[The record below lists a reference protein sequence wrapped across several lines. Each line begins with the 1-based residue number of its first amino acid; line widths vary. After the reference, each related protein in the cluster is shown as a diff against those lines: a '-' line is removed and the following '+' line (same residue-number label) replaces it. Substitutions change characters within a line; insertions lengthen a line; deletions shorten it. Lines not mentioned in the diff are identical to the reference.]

1 MFEKILIANRG
12 EIACRVMRTA
22 RRMGIATVAVYSEAD
37 ADALH
42 VREADEAVAIGPA
55 AAAESYLVIENI
67 IDALKQTGAEAV
79 HPGFGFLS
87 ENAEFVGAVE
97 AAGAVFIGPGTV
109 AMAAMGD
116 KLESKRLAKKVG
128 VNTIPG
134 HDGVIADAEQAV
146 AIARDIG
153 YPVMLKASAG
163 GGGKGMRMVRDDDET
178 REGFVSASSEARSSF
193 GDDRMLIEK
202 FIAEPRHIEIQ
213 VLADAHGNTVHLG
226 ERECSIQRRHQKVI
240 EEAPSSFIDAATR
253 AAMGAQAVA
262 LAAAVDYHSAGTVEF
277 IVDANKNFYFLEMN
291 TRLQVEHPVTELTTG
306 IDIVEQMI
314 RVAAGET
321 LAFGQDDIGFNG
333 WAIECRVYAEDPAR
347 GFLPSPGRLT
357 RYRPP
362 AEADGV
368 RVDSGVYE
376 GAEVTMFYDPMIA
389 KLCAW
394 GADRA
399 AAIQRMRTAI
409 DGFEIAGP
417 GHNLDF
423 LAAVMR
429 HPRFV
434 EGAIDTGF
442 IDAVYADGFSGAP
455 VEGMARDALIALA
468 LAVHLASTAR
478 ANRNSGQVEGYQW
491 QPGAD
496 WVVGLDGDTTSA
508 SVAARGD
515 GLGVDIDGRRVEL
528 DGVYRVG
535 ASIFEGRVDGLDVIV
550 QVTINADGYRLRHA
564 GCSVHATVRSARAAE
579 LAALMPVKEI
589 ADSSRYLLSPM
600 PGRVVSIAVIEGDG
614 VKAGQPLAVIDAM
627 KMENVLR
634 AHRDGCIAKIVVG
647 VGDSL
652 STDQVMLEF
661 E

>member
-22 RRMGIATVAVYSEAD
+22 RRLGIATVAVHSEAD
-37 ADALH
+37 TDALH

-55 AAAESYLVIENI
+55 PAAESYLVIENVI
-67 IDALKQTGAEAV
+67 AALTETGAHAV
-79 HPGFGFLS
+79 HPGFGFLA
-87 ENAEFVGAVE
+87 ENADFVAAVE
-97 AAGAVFIGPGTV
+97 AAGAVFIGPGT
-109 AMAAMGD
+109 AAIAAMGD
-116 KLESKRLAKKVG
+116 KLESKRLAAKAG
-128 VNTIPG
+128 VTTIPG
-134 HDGVIADAEQAV
+134 HDGIIEDGDDAVRV
-146 AIARDIG
+146 AREVG

-163 GGGKGMRMVRDDDET
+163 GGGKGMRVARDDDEA
-178 REGFVSASSEARSSF
+178 REGFASASSEARSSF

-202 FIAEPRHIEIQ
+202 FVAEPRHIEIQ

-226 ERECSIQRRHQKVI
+226 ERECSIQRRHQKII
-240 EEAPSSFIDAATR
+240 EEAPSPFIDAATR

-262 LAAAVDYHSAGTVEF
+262 LAAAVDYRSAGTVEF
-277 IVDANKNFYFLEMN
+277 IVDANKVFYFLEMN
-291 TRLQVEHPVTELTTG
+291 TRLQVEHPVTELITG
-306 IDIVEQMI
+306 IDLVEQMI
-314 RVAAGET
+314 RVAAGEK

-333 WAIECRVYAEDPAR
+333 WAIEGRVYAEDPAR

-362 AEADGV
+362 NGADGV
-368 RVDSGVYE
+368 RLDSGVYE

-394 GADRA
+394 GESRA
-399 AAIQRMRTAI
+399 AAIERMRAAI
-409 DGFEIAGP
+409 DGFEIVGP
-417 GHNLDF
+417 GHNLDL

-442 IDAVYADGFSGAP
+442 IDDVYADGFSGAP
-455 VEGMARDALIALA
+455 IEGAARDALVVTA

-478 ANRNSGQVEGYQW
+478 ANRISGQVVNYGW
-491 QPGAD
+491 KPDAD
-496 WVVGLDGDTTSA
+496 WVVGPDGETSSA

-515 GLGVDIDGRRVEL
+515 GLDVDIDGRRVEL
-528 DGVYRVG
+528 DGVWRVG
-535 ASIFEGRVDGLDVIV
+535 ASTFEGRVDGLDVIV
-550 QVTINADGYRLRHA
+550 QVTANADGYRLRHA
-564 GCSVHATVRSARAAE
+564 GCSAHATVRRARAAE
-579 LAALMPVKEI
+579 LAALMPVKEA
-589 ADSSRYLLSPM
+589 ADSSRFLLSPM
-600 PGRVVSIAVIEGDG
+600 PGRVVSIAVVEDED
-614 VKAGQPLAVIDAM
+614 VTAGQPLAVIDAM

-652 STDQVMLEF
+652 STDQVILEF

>member
-12 EIACRVMRTA
+12 EIACRIMRTA

-42 VREADEAVAIGPA
+42 VREADEAVGIGPA
-55 AAAESYLVIENI
+55 PAAESYLVIENI
-67 IDALKQTGAEAV
+67 IVALQQTRAEAV
-79 HPGFGFLS
+79 HPGYGFLS
-87 ENAEFVGAVE
+87 ENADFVAAVE
-97 AAGAVFIGPGTV
+97 AAGAVFIGPGT
-109 AMAAMGD
+109 AAIAAMGD
-116 KLESKRLAKKVG
+116 KLESKRLAKRAG
-128 VNTIPG
+128 INTIPG
-134 HDGVIADAEQAV
+134 HDGVIADAEAAV

-163 GGGKGMRMVRDDDET
+163 GGGKGMRMVRDDDAA
-178 REGFVSASSEARSSF
+178 REGFASASSEARSSF

-226 ERECSIQRRHQKVI
+226 ERECSIQRRYQKII
-240 EEAPSSFIDAATR
+240 EEAPSPFIDAATR

-262 LAAAVDYHSAGTVEF
+262 LAAAVDYRSAGTVEF

-306 IDIVEQMI
+306 IDLVEQMI

-321 LAFGQDDIGFNG
+321 LGFGQDDIGFDG
-333 WAIECRVYAEDPAR
+333 WAIEGRVYAEDPAR

-362 AEADGV
+362 TGADGV
-368 RVDSGVYE
+368 RLDSGVYE

-394 GADRA
+394 GDSRA
-399 AAIQRMRTAI
+399 AAIERMRAAI
-409 DGFEIAGP
+409 DGFEIVGP
-417 GHNLDF
+417 GHNLDL

-442 IDAVYADGFSGAP
+442 IDDLYADGFSGAP
-455 VEGMARDALIALA
+455 IEGAARDALVVTA

-478 ANRNSGQVEGYQW
+478 ANRISGRVASHCW
-491 QPGAD
+491 QPDAD
-496 WVVGLDGDTTSA
+496 WVVGLDGETS
-508 SVAARGD
+508 SVTVVARGD
-515 GLGVDIDGRRVEL
+515 GLDVDIDGRRVEL
-528 DGVYRVG
+528 DGVWRVG
-535 ASIFEGRVDGLDVIV
+535 ASTFEGRVDGLDVIV
-550 QVTINADGYRLRHA
+550 QVTPNADGYRLRHA
-564 GCSVHATVRSARAAE
+564 GCSALATVRRARVAE
-579 LAALMPVKEI
+579 LAALMPLKEV
-589 ADSSRYLLSPM
+589 ADSSRFLLSPM
-600 PGRVVSIAVIEGDG
+600 PGRVVSIAVVEGDD
-614 VKAGQPLAVIDAM
+614 VKVGQPLAVIDAM

-634 AHRDGCIAKIVVG
+634 AHRDGCIAKVVVG

-652 STDQVMLEF
+652 STDQVILEF

>member
-12 EIACRVMRTA
+12 EIACRIMRTA

-42 VREADEAVAIGPA
+42 VREADEAVGIGPA
-55 AAAESYLVIENI
+55 PAAESYLVIENI
-67 IDALKQTGAEAV
+67 IVALQQTRAEAV
-79 HPGFGFLS
+79 HPGYGFLS
-87 ENAEFVGAVE
+87 ENADFVAAVE
-97 AAGAVFIGPGTV
+97 AAGAVFIGPGT
-109 AMAAMGD
+109 AAIAAMGD
-116 KLESKRLAKKVG
+116 KLESKRLAKRAG
-128 VNTIPG
+128 INTIPG
-134 HDGVIADAEQAV
+134 HDGVIADAEAAV

-163 GGGKGMRMVRDDDET
+163 GGGKGMRMVRDDDAA
-178 REGFVSASSEARSSF
+178 REGFASASSEARSSF

-226 ERECSIQRRHQKVI
+226 ERECSIQRRHQKII
-240 EEAPSSFIDAATR
+240 EEAPSPFIDAATR

-262 LAAAVDYHSAGTVEF
+262 LAAAVDYRSAGTVEF

-306 IDIVEQMI
+306 IDLVEQMI
-314 RVAAGET
+314 RAAAGET
-321 LAFGQDDIGFNG
+321 LGFGQDDIGFDG
-333 WAIECRVYAEDPAR
+333 WAIEGRVYAEDPAR

-362 AEADGV
+362 TGADGV
-368 RVDSGVYE
+368 RLDSGVYE

-394 GADRA
+394 GDSRA
-399 AAIQRMRTAI
+399 AAIERMRAAI
-409 DGFEIAGP
+409 DGFEIVGP
-417 GHNLDF
+417 GHNLDL

-442 IDAVYADGFSGAP
+442 IDDLYADGFSGAP
-455 VEGMARDALIALA
+455 IEGAARDALVVTA

-478 ANRNSGQVEGYQW
+478 ANRISGRVASHCW
-491 QPGAD
+491 QPDAD
-496 WVVGLDGDTTSA
+496 WVVGLDGETS
-508 SVAARGD
+508 SVTVVARGD
-515 GLGVDIDGRRVEL
+515 GLDVDIDGRRVEL
-528 DGVYRVG
+528 DGVWRVG
-535 ASIFEGRVDGLDVIV
+535 ASTFEGRVDGLDVIV
-550 QVTINADGYRLRHA
+550 QVTPNADGYRLRHA
-564 GCSVHATVRSARAAE
+564 GCSALATVRRARVAE
-579 LAALMPVKEI
+579 LAALMPLKEV
-589 ADSSRYLLSPM
+589 ADSSRFLLSPM
-600 PGRVVSIAVIEGDG
+600 PGRVVSIAVVEGDD
-614 VKAGQPLAVIDAM
+614 VKVGQPLAVIDAM

-634 AHRDGCIAKIVVG
+634 AHRDGCIAKVVVG

-652 STDQVMLEF
+652 STDQVILEF

>member
-22 RRMGIATVAVYSEAD
+22 RRMGITCVAVYSEAD

-55 AAAESYLVIENI
+55 PAAESYLVIDNI
-67 IDALKQTGAEAV
+67 IAAVKQTGAEAV
-79 HPGFGFLS
+79 HPGYGFLS
-87 ENAEFVGAVE
+87 ENADFVSAVE
-97 AAGAVFIGPGTV
+97 AAGAVFIGPGG
-109 AMAAMGD
+109 AAIAAMGD
-116 KLESKRLAKKVG
+116 KLESKRLAKRAG

-134 HDGVIADAEQAV
+134 HDGVIADAEAAV

-163 GGGKGMRMVRDDDET
+163 GGGKGMRMARDDDEA
-178 REGFVSASSEARSSF
+178 REGFASASSEARSSF

-226 ERECSIQRRHQKVI
+226 ERECSIQRRHQKVV
-240 EEAPSSFIDAATR
+240 EEAPSPFIDAATR

-262 LAAAVDYHSAGTVEF
+262 LAAAVNYRSAGTVEF

-306 IDIVEQMI
+306 IDLVEQMI
-314 RVAAGET
+314 RVAAGEVLT
-321 LAFGQDDIGFNG
+321 FGQDDIGFDG
-333 WAIECRVYAEDPAR
+333 WAIEGRVYAEDPAR

-362 AEADGV
+362 SGADGV
-368 RVDSGVYE
+368 RLDSGVYE

-394 GADRA
+394 GESRA
-399 AAIQRMRTAI
+399 AAIERMRAAI
-409 DGFEIAGP
+409 DGFEIVGP

-442 IDAVYADGFSGAP
+442 IDDVYADGFSGAP
-455 VEGMARDALIALA
+455 IEGAARDALVVTA

-478 ANRNSGQVEGYQW
+478 ANRISGQLASYRW
-491 QPGAD
+491 KPDTD
-496 WVVGLDGDTTSA
+496 WVVGLGGETLSA
-508 SVAARGD
+508 SVGARGD
-515 GLGVDIDGRRVEL
+515 GLVVDIDGRRVEL
-528 DGVYRVG
+528 DGVFRLG
-535 ASIFEGRVDGLDVIV
+535 APTFEGRVDGLDVIV
-550 QVTINADGYRLRHA
+550 QVTPNADGYRLRHA
-564 GCSVHATVRSARAAE
+564 GCAVYATVRRARVAE
-579 LAALMPVKEI
+579 LAALMPVKEA
-589 ADSSRYLLSPM
+589 ADGSRFLLSPM
-600 PGRVVSIAVIEGDG
+600 PGRVVSIAVAEGDD

-652 STDQVMLEF
+652 STDQVILEF

>member
-12 EIACRVMRTA
+12 EIACRIMRTA

-42 VREADEAVAIGPA
+42 VREADEAVGIGPA
-55 AAAESYLVIENI
+55 PAAESYLVIENI
-67 IDALKQTGAEAV
+67 IVALQQTRAEAV
-79 HPGFGFLS
+79 HPGYGFLS
-87 ENAEFVGAVE
+87 ENADFVAAVE
-97 AAGAVFIGPGTV
+97 AAGAVFIGPGT
-109 AMAAMGD
+109 AAIAAMGD
-116 KLESKRLAKKVG
+116 KLESKRLAKRAG
-128 VNTIPG
+128 INTIPG
-134 HDGVIADAEQAV
+134 HDGVIADAEAAV

-163 GGGKGMRMVRDDDET
+163 GGGKGMRMVRDDDAA
-178 REGFVSASSEARSSF
+178 REGFASASSEARSSF

-226 ERECSIQRRHQKVI
+226 ERECSIQRRHQKII
-240 EEAPSSFIDAATR
+240 EEAPSPFIDAATR

-262 LAAAVDYHSAGTVEF
+262 LAAAVDYRSAGTVEF

-306 IDIVEQMI
+306 IDLVEQMI

-321 LAFGQDDIGFNG
+321 LGFGQDDIGFDG
-333 WAIECRVYAEDPAR
+333 WAIEGRVYAEDPAR

-362 AEADGV
+362 TGADGV
-368 RVDSGVYE
+368 RLDSGVYE

-394 GADRA
+394 GDSRA
-399 AAIQRMRTAI
+399 AAIERMRAAI
-409 DGFEIAGP
+409 DGFEIVGP
-417 GHNLDF
+417 GHNLDL

-442 IDAVYADGFSGAP
+442 IDDLYADGFSGAP
-455 VEGMARDALIALA
+455 IEGAARDALVVTA

-478 ANRNSGQVEGYQW
+478 ANRISGRVASHCW
-491 QPGAD
+491 QPDAD
-496 WVVGLDGDTTSA
+496 WVVGLDGETS
-508 SVAARGD
+508 SVTVVARGD
-515 GLGVDIDGRRVEL
+515 GLDVDIDGRRVEL
-528 DGVYRVG
+528 DGVWRVG
-535 ASIFEGRVDGLDVIV
+535 ASTFEGRVDGLDVIV
-550 QVTINADGYRLRHA
+550 QVTPNADGYRLRHA
-564 GCSVHATVRSARAAE
+564 GCSAHATVRRARVAE
-579 LAALMPVKEI
+579 LAALMPLKEV
-589 ADSSRYLLSPM
+589 ADSSRFLLSPM
-600 PGRVVSIAVIEGDG
+600 PGRVVSIAVVEGDD
-614 VKAGQPLAVIDAM
+614 VKVGQPLAVIDAM

-634 AHRDGCIAKIVVG
+634 AHRDGCIAKVVVG

-652 STDQVMLEF
+652 STDQVILEF

>member
-12 EIACRVMRTA
+12 EIACRIMRTA

-42 VREADEAVAIGPA
+42 VREADEAVGIGPA
-55 AAAESYLVIENI
+55 PAAESYLVIENI
-67 IDALKQTGAEAV
+67 IVALQQTRAEAV
-79 HPGFGFLS
+79 HPGYGFLS
-87 ENAEFVGAVE
+87 ENADFVAAVE
-97 AAGAVFIGPGTV
+97 AAGAVFIGPGT
-109 AMAAMGD
+109 AAIAAMGD
-116 KLESKRLAKKVG
+116 KLESKRLAKRAG
-128 VNTIPG
+128 INTIPG
-134 HDGVIADAEQAV
+134 HDGVIADAEAAV

-163 GGGKGMRMVRDDDET
+163 GGGKGMRMVRDDDAA
-178 REGFVSASSEARSSF
+178 REGFASASSEARSSF

-240 EEAPSSFIDAATR
+240 EEAPSPFIDAATR

-262 LAAAVDYHSAGTVEF
+262 LAAAVDYRSAGTVEF

-306 IDIVEQMI
+306 IDLVEQMI

-321 LAFGQDDIGFNG
+321 LGFGQDDIGFDG
-333 WAIECRVYAEDPAR
+333 WAIEGRVYAEDPAR

-362 AEADGV
+362 TGADGV
-368 RVDSGVYE
+368 RLDSGVYE

-394 GADRA
+394 GDSRA
-399 AAIQRMRTAI
+399 AAIERMRAAI
-409 DGFEIAGP
+409 DGFEIVGP
-417 GHNLDF
+417 GHNLDL

-442 IDAVYADGFSGAP
+442 IDDLYADGFSGAP
-455 VEGMARDALIALA
+455 IEGAARDALVVTA

-478 ANRNSGQVEGYQW
+478 ANRISGRVASHCW
-491 QPGAD
+491 QPDAD
-496 WVVGLDGDTTSA
+496 WVVGLDGETS
-508 SVAARGD
+508 SVTVVARGD
-515 GLGVDIDGRRVEL
+515 GLDVDIDGRRVEL
-528 DGVYRVG
+528 DGVWRVG
-535 ASIFEGRVDGLDVIV
+535 ASTFEGRVDGLDVIV
-550 QVTINADGYRLRHA
+550 QVTPNADGYRLRHA
-564 GCSVHATVRSARAAE
+564 GCSAHATVRRARVAE
-579 LAALMPVKEI
+579 LAALMPLKEV
-589 ADSSRYLLSPM
+589 ADSSRFLLSPM
-600 PGRVVSIAVIEGDG
+600 PGRVVSIAVVEGDD
-614 VKAGQPLAVIDAM
+614 VKVGQPLAVIDAM

-634 AHRDGCIAKIVVG
+634 AHRDGCIAKVVVG

-652 STDQVMLEF
+652 STDQVILEF

>member
-12 EIACRVMRTA
+12 EIACRIMRTA

-42 VREADEAVAIGPA
+42 VREADEAVGIGPA
-55 AAAESYLVIENI
+55 PAAESYLVIENI
-67 IDALKQTGAEAV
+67 IVALQQTRAEAV
-79 HPGFGFLS
+79 HPGYGFLS
-87 ENAEFVGAVE
+87 ENADFVAAVE
-97 AAGAVFIGPGTV
+97 AAGAVFIGPGT
-109 AMAAMGD
+109 AAIAAMGD
-116 KLESKRLAKKVG
+116 KLESKRLAKRAG
-128 VNTIPG
+128 INTIPG
-134 HDGVIADAEQAV
+134 HDGVIADAEAAV

-163 GGGKGMRMVRDDDET
+163 GGGKGMRMVRDDDAA
-178 REGFVSASSEARSSF
+178 REGFASASSEARSSF

-226 ERECSIQRRHQKVI
+226 ERECSIQRRHQKII
-240 EEAPSSFIDAATR
+240 EEAPSPFIDAATR

-262 LAAAVDYHSAGTVEF
+262 LAAAVDYRSAGTVEF

-306 IDIVEQMI
+306 IDLVEQMI

-321 LAFGQDDIGFNG
+321 LGFGQDDIGFDG
-333 WAIECRVYAEDPAR
+333 WAIEGRVYAEDPAR

-362 AEADGV
+362 TGADGV
-368 RVDSGVYE
+368 RLDSGVYE

-394 GADRA
+394 GDSRA
-399 AAIQRMRTAI
+399 AAIERMRAAI
-409 DGFEIAGP
+409 DGFEIVGP
-417 GHNLDF
+417 GHNLDL

-442 IDAVYADGFSGAP
+442 IDDLYADGFSGAP
-455 VEGMARDALIALA
+455 IEGAARDALVVTA

-478 ANRNSGQVEGYQW
+478 ANRISGRVASHCW
-491 QPGAD
+491 QPDAD
-496 WVVGLDGDTTSA
+496 WVVGLDGETS
-508 SVAARGD
+508 SVTVVARGD
-515 GLGVDIDGRRVEL
+515 GLDVDIDGRRVEL
-528 DGVYRVG
+528 DGVWRVG
-535 ASIFEGRVDGLDVIV
+535 ASTFEGRVDGLDVIV
-550 QVTINADGYRLRHA
+550 QVTPNADGYRLRHA
-564 GCSVHATVRSARAAE
+564 GCSALATVRRARVAE
-579 LAALMPVKEI
+579 LAALMPLKEV
-589 ADSSRYLLSPM
+589 ADSSRFLLSPM
-600 PGRVVSIAVIEGDG
+600 PGRVVSIAVVEGDD
-614 VKAGQPLAVIDAM
+614 VKVGQPLAVIDAM

-634 AHRDGCIAKIVVG
+634 AHRDGCIAKVVVG

-652 STDQVMLEF
+652 STDQVILEF

>member
-55 AAAESYLVIENI
+55 PAAESYLVIDNI
-67 IDALKQTGAEAV
+67 IAAVKQTGAQAV
-79 HPGFGFLS
+79 HPGYGFLS
-87 ENAEFVGAVE
+87 ENADFVAAVE
-97 AAGAVFIGPGTV
+97 AAGAVFIGPGS
-109 AMAAMGD
+109 AAIAAMGD
-116 KLESKRLAKKVG
+116 KLESKRLAKRAG
-128 VNTIPG
+128 VDTIPG
-134 HDGVIADAEQAV
+134 HDGVIADAEAAV

-153 YPVMLKASAG
+153 YPVMLKAMAG
-163 GGGKGMRMVRDDDET
+163 GGGKGMRMVRDDDEA
-178 REGFVSASSEARSSF
+178 REGFASASSEARSSF

-213 VLADAHGNTVHLG
+213 VLADAHGNMVHLG

-240 EEAPSSFIDAATR
+240 EEAPSPFIDAATR

-262 LAAAVDYHSAGTVEF
+262 LAAAVDYRSAGTVEF
-277 IVDANKNFYFLEMN
+277 IVDANKDFYFLEMN
-291 TRLQVEHPVTELTTG
+291 TRLQVEHPVTELITG
-306 IDIVEQMI
+306 IDLVEQMI

-321 LAFGQDDIGFNG
+321 LSFGQDDIGFDG
-333 WAIECRVYAEDPAR
+333 WAIEGRVYAEDPAR

-368 RVDSGVYE
+368 RLDSGVYE

-394 GADRA
+394 GESRA
-399 AAIQRMRTAI
+399 VAIERMRSAI
-409 DGFEIAGP
+409 DGFEIVGP

-442 IDAVYADGFSGAP
+442 IDDVYGDGFSGAP
-455 VEGMARDALIALA
+455 IEGAARDALVVTA

-478 ANRNSGQVEGYQW
+478 ANRISGRVAGYEW
-491 QPGAD
+491 EPDAD
-496 WVVGLDGDTTSA
+496 WVVSLGNETLSVGVVTRDDGLD
-508 SVAARGD
+508 
-515 GLGVDIDGRRVEL
+515 VDVDGRRIEL
-528 DGVYRVG
+528 RGDWPAG
-535 ASIFEGRVDGLDVIV
+535 ASSFEGRVDGLDVIV
-550 QVTINADGYRLRHA
+550 QVTPDADGYRLRHA
-564 GCSVHATVRSARAAE
+564 GCNAHATVRRARAAE
-579 LAALMPVKEI
+579 LAALMPLKEI
-589 ADSSRYLLSPM
+589 ADSSRFMLSPM
-600 PGRVVSIAVIEGDG
+600 PGRVVSIAVAEGDD

-634 AHRDGCIAKIVVG
+634 AHRDGCIAKIAVG

-652 STDQVMLEF
+652 STDQVILEF